1 MNIEQQLGI
10 KLSVLVAGL
19 IGGIVSLTYEEKISF
34 NRAVLLILAGAS
46 TAAYLQPLA
55 EHYINIPENLSTGLG
70 FVLGLV
76 SMRII
81 DVLMV
86 NVPKWLNKYLKV
98 DATTN
103 NRITTTDKHDS
114 DGG

>member
-34 NRAVLLILAGAS
+34 KRAILLIITGAS

-55 EHYINIPENLSTGLG
+55 EHYVQIPENLSSGLG
-70 FVLGLV
+70 FILGLI
-76 SMRII
+76 SMRVI
-81 DVLMV
+81 DVVM
-86 NVPKWLNKYLKV
+86 LNAN
-98 DATTN
+98 D
-103 NRITTTDKHDS
+103 
-114 DGG
+114 